1 MGNSTIPESPY
12 RVPFFIFYIVSAVIF
27 IGLHVRFFMVSIVV
41 KHSRSCYILSNR
53 FFQIIQMSKELSK
66 LPAYRIAQH
75 STVAC
80 GINIITELIAAACT
94 ITGDM
99 DRTVNWVNGAF
110 FHGSWAVEYPTVLL
124 SAAHRLT
131 AVAWPFSVDW
141 IFSMQNCYIILAVI
155 WCFGVFNG
163 ALCLSGQVYSIWVPT
178 LPSFVFE
185 GR

>member
-27 IGLHVRFFMVSIVV
+27 IGLHVRFFM
-41 KHSRSCYILSNR
+41 
-53 FFQIIQMSKELSK
+53 IIQMSKELSK

-141 IFSMQNCYIILAVI
+141 IFSMQNCY
-155 WCFGVFNG
+155 
-163 ALCLSGQVYSIWVPT
+163 
-178 LPSFVFE
+178 
-185 GR
+185 